1 MQCMLLIGKDSV
13 SMLGVETWREAVT
26 WYAGKEEAVEVV
38 VVIDVRVAV
47 GLGLG
52 EEMGE
57 DE

>member
-1 MQCMLLIGKDSV
+1 MEV
-13 SMLGVETWREAVT
+13 VT

-47 GLGLG
+47 GLGVW